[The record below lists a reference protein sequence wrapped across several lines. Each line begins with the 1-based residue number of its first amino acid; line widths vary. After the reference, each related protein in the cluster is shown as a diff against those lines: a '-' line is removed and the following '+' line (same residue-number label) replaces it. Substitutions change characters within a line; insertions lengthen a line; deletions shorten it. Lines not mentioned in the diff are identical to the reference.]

1 MCSLTLHAKPSQGH
15 DQAVPARFPFSR
27 CTMDT
32 VFPAIPTG
40 YQSAGSWTIP
50 ADLDFFR
57 SVLDH
62 AIVRTEHIGHEVL
75 ASIVLPVNVH
85 NPLSIL
91 RAFRQLQKGECVYW
105 EQPARCKAL
114 VGVGIATTIEATGS
128 ERFATAT
135 TAWRTLQQDAVLTYA
150 PGTTPDQSG
159 GPILLGGFAFDPL
172 AQRTS
177 RWDGF
182 PEGLLILP
190 QMLFHVHN
198 QQATLTLN
206 RLVQAD
212 SDVEAAVQEWAIIL
226 TSLQTIV
233 QDMSATPTHLPSSA
247 ETPSPGVDTSQF
259 NSNGDSLTMQD
270 LLPQIAWQEIVA
282 RAVTAIKHNAFTKI
296 VLARN
301 VQVNNDRGE
310 FDVLA
315 TLERLR
321 TNYPGTY
328 VFAIQ
333 RGERYFVGATPE
345 QLVYGQDGQIRT
357 IALAG
362 SIARGV
368 TEEEDQRLGTE
379 LLHSQKNNW
388 EHQIVVSTIR
398 EALTSLCSQVWVADT
413 PRLLRLKNIQHL
425 QTPIVGDLLPGRCVL
440 EALAGLHPTPAVGG
454 FPRQPALTYMR
465 KHEQLDRGW
474 YAGPIGWIDP
484 AGNGEFAVAL
494 RSGLI
499 DGNHATLF
507 AGCGIVSDSQP
518 ESEYAESCLKLQV
531 MLRGL
536 AGNQ

>member
-1 MCSLTLHAKPSQGH
+1 
-15 DQAVPARFPFSR
+15 
-27 CTMDT
+27 MDI
-32 VFPAIPTG
+32 VFPAIPAD
-40 YQSAGSWTIP
+40 YQSAGSWVVP

-57 SVLDH
+57 AVLQ
-62 AIVRTEHIGHEVL
+62 RTVERARHLGHEVL
-75 ASIVLPVNVH
+75 ASVVLPANIC

-91 RAFRQLQKGECVYW
+91 RAFRQLDSGECLYW
-105 EQPARCKAL
+105 EQPAQCRAL
-114 VGVGIATTIEATGS
+114 VGAGITTTIETAGS

-135 TAWRTLQQDAVLTYA
+135 TTWRKLQQDAVLTYA
-150 PGTTPDQSG
+150 PDATSGQGG
-159 GPILLGGFAFDPL
+159 GPIFLGGFAFDPL
-172 AQRTS
+172 AERTLL
-177 RWDGF
+177 WDAF
-182 PEGLLILP
+182 PDGLLILP

-198 QQATLTLN
+198 QHATLTLN
-206 RLVQAD
+206 RMVQAD
-212 SDVEAAVQEWAIIL
+212 SDVEATIQEMAATLARLQAIVQEIA
-226 TSLQTIV
+226 TE
-233 QDMSATPTHLPSSA
+233 SAHLPTSMATRSTTSTDLS
-247 ETPSPGVDTSQF
+247 EESPAKDT
-259 NSNGDSLTMQD
+259 LAIQD
-270 LLPQIAWQEIVA
+270 LLPQTTWQEIVA
-282 RAVTAIKHNAFTKI
+282 RAVSTIKHNAFTKI

-301 VQVNNDRGE
+301 VQVDSATGA

-362 SIARGV
+362 SIARGA
-368 TEEEDQRLGTE
+368 TEEEDQQLGTE

-388 EHQIVVSTIR
+388 EHQIVVAHIR
-398 EALTSLCSQVWVADT
+398 EALAALCSQVWVANT
-413 PRLLRLKNIQHL
+413 PRLLRLRNIQHL
-425 QTPIVGDLLPGRCVL
+425 ETPIVGDLLPGRCVL
-440 EALAGLHPTPAVGG
+440 EALDGLHPTPAVGG
-454 FPRQPALTYMR
+454 FPRQPALAYMR
-465 KHEQLDRGW
+465 QHECLDRGW
-474 YAGPIGWIDP
+474 YAGPVGWIDP

-499 DGNHATLF
+499 DANRATLF
-507 AGCGIVSDSQP
+507 SGCGIVADSQP

>member
-1 MCSLTLHAKPSQGH
+1 
-15 DQAVPARFPFSR
+15 
-27 CTMDT
+27 MDT
-32 VFPAIPTG
+32 VFPAIPAG
-40 YQSAGSWTIP
+40 YQSAGSWIVP

-57 SVLDH
+57 AVLH
-62 AIVRTEHIGHEVL
+62 RTVARAEHLGHEVL
-75 ASIVLPVNVH
+75 ASVVLPANVY

-91 RAFRQLQKGECVYW
+91 RAFRQLDSGECVYW
-105 EQPARCKAL
+105 EQPAQCRAL
-114 VGVGIATTIEATGS
+114 VGVGITYTIETSGS
-128 ERFATAT
+128 ERFTTAT
-135 TAWRTLQQDAVLTYA
+135 NAWRTLQQDAVLTYA
-150 PGTTPDQSG
+150 PGVTPGLGG

-172 AQRTS
+172 AERTS
-177 RWDGF
+177 LWEAF
-182 PEGLLILP
+182 PDGLLILP
-190 QMLFHVHN
+190 QMLFHVQH
-198 QQATLTLN
+198 QRATLTLN

-212 SDVEAAVQEWAIIL
+212 SDVETAIQEMATAL
-226 TSLQTIV
+226 SRLQTIV
-233 QDMSATPTHLPSSA
+233 QVIATAPTHLPTTTATLSTTSTDSTDSA
-247 ETPSPGVDTSQF
+247 NDLSPAKNT
-259 NSNGDSLTMQD
+259 LAIQD
-270 LLPQIAWQEIVA
+270 FLPQTTWQEIVA
-282 RAVTAIKHNAFTKI
+282 RAVTAIKDNAFAKI

-301 VQVNNDRGE
+301 VQVTNTIGA
-310 FDVLA
+310 FDILA

-333 RGERYFVGATPE
+333 RGTRYFVGATPE

-362 SIARGV
+362 SIARGA

-398 EALTSLCSQVWVADT
+398 EALNSLCSQLWVADT

-425 QTPIVGDLLPGRCVL
+425 ETPIVGDLLPGRCVL
-440 EALAGLHPTPAVGG
+440 EALDGLHPTPAVGG
-454 FPRQPALTYMR
+454 FPRPPALAYMR
-465 KHEQLDRGW
+465 QHERLDRGW
-474 YAGPIGWIDP
+474 YAGPVGWIDP

-499 DGNHATLF
+499 DGNRATLF
-507 AGCGIVSDSQP
+507 SGCGIVSDSQP

-536 AGNQ
+536 GGED

>member
-1 MCSLTLHAKPSQGH
+1 
-15 DQAVPARFPFSR
+15 
-27 CTMDT
+27 MDT
-32 VFPAIPTG
+32 VFPAIPAG
-40 YQSAGSWTIP
+40 YQSAESWIIP

-57 SVLDH
+57 
-62 AIVRTEHIGHEVL
+62 AILRRTVARAEHLGHEVL
-75 ASIVLPVNVH
+75 ASVVLSANVY

-91 RAFRQLQKGECVYW
+91 RAFRQLHSGECVYW
-105 EQPARCKAL
+105 EQPAQKQAL
-114 VGVGIATTIEATGS
+114 VGVGTTTTIETVGS
-128 ERFATAT
+128 ERFSTAT
-135 TAWRTLQQDAVLTYA
+135 SAWRALQQDAVLTYA
-150 PGTTPDQSG
+150 PDVTPGQGG

-172 AQRTS
+172 AERTPL
-177 RWDGF
+177 WDAF
-182 PEGLLILP
+182 PDGLLILP
-190 QMLFHVHN
+190 QMLFHVCN
-198 QQATLTLN
+198 QRATLTLN

-212 SDVEAAVQEWAIIL
+212 SDVEATVQEMATAL
-226 TSLQTIV
+226 ARLQAIV
-233 QDMSATPTHLPSSA
+233 QALATAPTHLQTETTSS
-247 ETPSPGVDTSQF
+247 GLSQPDPQDG
-259 NSNGDSLTMQD
+259 NSINGTQFIASTDAVQNVSWPENALTVQD
-270 LLPQIAWQEIVA
+270 LLPQTTWQEIVA

-301 VQVNNDRGE
+301 VQVNNPTGK
-310 FDVLA
+310 FDILA

-321 TNYPGTY
+321 TNYPRTY
-328 VFAIQ
+328 IFAIQ

-362 SIARGV
+362 SIARGA

-425 QTPIVGDLLPGRCVL
+425 ETPIVGDLLPGRCVL
-440 EALAGLHPTPAVGG
+440 EALDGLHPTPAVGG
-454 FPRQPALTYMR
+454 FPRQPALAYMR
-465 KHEQLDRGW
+465 KHERLDRGW
-474 YAGPIGWIDP
+474 YAGPVGWIDP

-499 DGNHATLF
+499 DGNCATLF
-507 AGCGIVSDSQP
+507 SGCGIVSDSQP

-536 AGNQ
+536 AGDK